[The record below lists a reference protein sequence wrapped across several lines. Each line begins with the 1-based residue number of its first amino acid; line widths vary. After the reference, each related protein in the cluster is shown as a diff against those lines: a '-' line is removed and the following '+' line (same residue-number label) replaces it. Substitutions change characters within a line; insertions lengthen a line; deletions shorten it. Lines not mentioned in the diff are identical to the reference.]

1 MTTMTYEEAA
11 EVNIRNLKV
20 GNDEVIAAV
29 ATAYATLAVA
39 EHTARLADA
48 QETANLI
55 AAFQTE
61 GLLSPKERDSI
72 HGRIGA
78 ALVDGRHG

>member
-1 MTTMTYEEAA
+1 MQFRRISPFEGPNLSIPLALLVEE
-11 EVNIRNLKV
+11 
-20 GNDEVIAAV
+20 
-29 ATAYATLAVA
+29 
-39 EHTARLADA
+39 TARLADA